1 MDRPKIHAPTLTD
14 TEFINDGPDFC
25 ATGHCIRWKCR
36 ECDYVLFGQA
46 DGTKIP
52 FNYCPMCGRKV
63 KRDG

>member
-25 ATGHCIRWKCR
+25 ATGPCIRWKCR
-36 ECDYVLFGQA
+36 ECDYVLYGQA

-63 KRDG
+63 KWDG